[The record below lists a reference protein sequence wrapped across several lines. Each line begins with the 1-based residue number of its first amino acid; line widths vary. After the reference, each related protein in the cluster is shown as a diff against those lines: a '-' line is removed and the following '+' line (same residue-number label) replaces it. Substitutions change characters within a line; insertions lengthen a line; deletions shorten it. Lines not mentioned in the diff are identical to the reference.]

1 MDIVIGYGVDIV
13 KRRCG
18 YSLESVW
25 ISLGV
30 DVDILK
36 TAWMSLGDGLDIDRR
51 RYGCRLKTVW
61 ISLRQCVIIKETL
74 WISLGEG
81 TWIS

>member
-1 MDIVIGYGVDIV
+1 MDIV

-51 RYGCRLKTVW
+51 RYGCRLKTG
-61 ISLRQCVIIKETL
+61 IS
-74 WISLGEG
+74 
-81 TWIS
+81 